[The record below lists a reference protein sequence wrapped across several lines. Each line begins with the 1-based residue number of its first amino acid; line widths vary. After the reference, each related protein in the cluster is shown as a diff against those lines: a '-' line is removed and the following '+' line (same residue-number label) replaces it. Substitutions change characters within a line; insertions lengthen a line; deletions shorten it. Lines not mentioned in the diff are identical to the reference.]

1 MNANRRKNGNMA
13 VKEKN
18 KLVQTDEFSRKSR
31 PEIDE
36 TFLFEQ
42 YDTPG
47 KVVMYRRNDTPGCVA
62 IRLEKSGC
70 RTSFKKTDS
79 PSFFDG
85 RAKRAPRGEI
95 TKKSK
100 KTSKKVL
107 RFSEK

>member
-1 MNANRRKNGNMA
+1 MA

-18 KLVQTDEFSRKSR
+18 KLVQTDEISRKSR

-36 TFLFEQ
+36 TFLYEQ

-70 RTSFKKTDS
+70 RTSFKKTGS

-85 RAKRAPRGEI
+85 RAKRETRGEI
-95 TKKSK
+95 AKKSK